1 MEFESEKKF
10 VEWSECI
17 TLKHPN
23 VQCVAGILNA
33 RREEGQ
39 SLRGLDVGGGIG
51 TFASHVC
58 TLVPDSRITIIDKSA
73 LAREGFSKNPAL
85 NFIEGDFLTLDE
97 SQQFDFIIMKTV
109 LHHFIGEG
117 EQETRANQ
125 KAGLAKARRLLK
137 PDGVLIVE
145 ENFYE
150 DLFGRDLIG
159 RLILF
164 LTQPRL
170 IEPLIRRLGANTAG
184 EGVRFRSY
192 SGWKALF
199 AEAGFGID
207 NMHESAHWGKDFP
220 LWQRLP
226 LMCKRRFQAILTMSK
241 APIREA
247 YPAAARSYRRVKHT
261 IAAVAALSALA
272 FVAYRE
278 AEA

>member
-23 VQCVAGILNA
+23 VQCVASILNA
-33 RREEGQ
+33 RDEG
-39 SLRGLDVGGGIG
+39 SLHGLDVGGGVG

-58 TLVPDSRITIIDKSA
+58 TLVPNCRITIVDKSV
-73 LAREGFSKNPAL
+73 LARDGFNANPAL
-85 NFIEGDFLTLDE
+85 DFIEGDFLTLDE
-97 SQQFDFIIMKTV
+97 STQYDFIIMKTV

-117 EQETRANQ
+117 EQATRAAQ
-125 KAGLAKARRLLK
+125 KAALQKARRLLK
-137 PDGVLIVE
+137 PDGVLLVE

-150 DLFGRDLIG
+150 DFFSRDLIG

-170 IEPLIRRLGANTAG
+170 IEPVIRRLGANTAG

-192 SGWKALF
+192 NGWKALF
-199 AEAGFGID
+199 AETGLGID
-207 NMHESAHWGKDFP
+207 AVEESAHWGKDFP
-220 LWQRLP
+220 LWQRIP
-226 LMCKRRFQAILTMSK
+226 LMCKKRFQAILTLSK
-241 APIREA
+241 VPVRHA
-247 YPAAARSYRRVKHT
+247 YPAAVGTFARAKRT
-261 IAAVAALSALA
+261 ATAVAAISALA
-272 FVAYRE
+272 LLAYRE